1 MNLLFDEYRSKQ
13 ERLRLTVQQ
22 FRGAPRV
29 DLRVW
34 YSDKNG
40 EMKPG
45 RIGFT
50 IPRHAVASLMSALGE
65 AASAA
70 EVNEAAHSPD

>member
-1 MNLLFDEYRSKQ
+1 MNLLFDEYRSKH

-34 YSDKNG
+34 YSDKHG

-50 IPRHAVASLMSALGE
+50 IPRHAVVSLMSALGE
-65 AASAA
+65 AASVA
-70 EVNEAAHSPD
+70 EIDEAANSAD